1 VYNPLQTHQILLANS
16 LEVNGS
22 SKTVWKDLVGTINF
36 WGFAGFLMIEG
47 GAPGVFS
54 LSLENNIR
62 ERGWD
67 FGMWT
72 WGRSDLGGEFEF
84 EVEVDVRGV
93 GVGAFWYSLLLI
105 SDSANEAP
113 GRV

>member
-1 VYNPLQTHQILLANS
+1 
-16 LEVNGS
+16 
-22 SKTVWKDLVGTINF
+22 
-36 WGFAGFLMIEG
+36 MIDG

-54 LSLENNIR
+54 LSLENSIL

-72 WGRSDLGGEFEF
+72 WGRSDLGGEIEF
-84 EVEVDVRGV
+84 EVEVEVRGV
-93 GVGAFWYSLLLI
+93 GEGACWGEPLLI
-105 SDSANEAP
+105 SDSANGAL

>member
-1 VYNPLQTHQILLANS
+1 VYNPPQIYQILLANS
-16 LEVNGS
+16 LEVKGS

-36 WGFAGFLMIEG
+36 WGSAGFLMIEG

-54 LSLENNIR
+54 LSLENNIL

-72 WGRSDLGGEFEF
+72 CGRSDLGGEIEF
-84 EVEVDVRGV
+84 DVDVDVRGA

>member
-1 VYNPLQTHQILLANS
+1 
-16 LEVNGS
+16 
-22 SKTVWKDLVGTINF
+22 
-36 WGFAGFLMIEG
+36 MIEG

-54 LSLENNIR
+54 LSLENNIL

-72 WGRSDLGGEFEF
+72 WGRSDLGREIEF

-93 GVGAFWYSLLLI
+93 GVGAFWNSLLLI